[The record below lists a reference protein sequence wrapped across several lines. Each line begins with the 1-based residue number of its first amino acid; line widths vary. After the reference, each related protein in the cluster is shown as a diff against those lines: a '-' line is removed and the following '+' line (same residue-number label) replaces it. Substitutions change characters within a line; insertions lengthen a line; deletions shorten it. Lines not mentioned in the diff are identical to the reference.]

1 MLPTYLLLAIPVAD
15 ALGFLVA
22 DWRARQAGIVLVVGA
37 LAVQL
42 LVQEVVLSHQ
52 VREKIAF
59 FGAFPTIAADLHGL
73 GVRPPCLV
81 RGRQEIPVAFYAG
94 CASTPSAVVVRRTR
108 PQVPIAVLVPIGQ
121 LAPSYARNWPR
132 HVLRG
137 IRSPTLQFD
146 AYVAPMR

>member
-1 MLPTYLLLAIPVAD
+1 MLSIPVAD
-15 ALGFLVA
+15 ALGFLLA
-22 DWRARQAGIVLVVGA
+22 GWQARRAGIVLVVGA
-37 LAVQL
+37 LSVQL

-59 FGAFPTIAADLHGL
+59 FGAFPAIAADLHRL

-94 CASTPSAVVVRRTR
+94 CASTPSAVVVRQAH
-108 PQVPIAVLVPIGQ
+108 PQVRIAVLVPTGQ
-121 LAPSYARNWPR
+121 PPPSYARSWPR

-137 IRSPTLQFD
+137 IRSPSLRFD
-146 AYVAPMR
+146 AYVAPLGR